1 MPGTRKVE
9 IRKQTRLFDDFFK
22 IDEIVVAHERHDGT
36 MSSDQRRLVFERGD
50 AVAALLYQPD
60 THTVII
66 VDQFKVPTLIA
77 RRRDNPATTDGWIT
91 EAVAGM
97 IDPGE
102 TTEEAI
108 VRETLEET
116 GYRISKPELICTFF
130 SSPGGTSERIF
141 LYFSEVSNADRVGEG
156 GGVPGE
162 DVRVVHRNVH
172 ELFAQLEKRQI
183 EDPKLAIGAYWLQGH
198 ISRMKALGPSTA
210 AFEISSKP
218 GLIVGYKTG
227 TVDDIRGVG
236 IWVNSENTDMMMD
249 RFLGKSISARIRYL
263 GANKEGDDVL
273 EDTIQEAL
281 RNAIGER
288 AHVRIGTVLVTESG
302 MLHSTNEVERIFHVA
317 TVEGGP
323 GAGVKANPE
332 KLRLCV
338 EQVLRRVDQE
348 NKKLWRIWRNRFLTS
363 IVFPMLG
370 AGEGGLSIENVAESI
385 IPAAID
391 HFLTNPNP
399 TLKEIYFLAFKP
411 RDRSACDR
419 VLQSFCNKGV
429 MKRLGSR

>member
-22 IDEIVVAHERHDGT
+22 VDEIVVAHERHDGT
-36 MSSDQRRLVFERGD
+36 MSSDQRRLVLERGD

-102 TTEEAI
+102 TAEEAI

-116 GYRISKPELICTFF
+116 GYRISKPELIYTFF

-141 LYFSEVSNADRVGEG
+141 LYFSEVSDADRIDEG

-227 TVDDIRGVG
+227 TVDDIRGVS

-249 RFLGKSISARIRYL
+249 
-263 GANKEGDDVL
+263 
-273 EDTIQEAL
+273 
-281 RNAIGER
+281 
-288 AHVRIGTVLVTESG
+288 
-302 MLHSTNEVERIFHVA
+302 
-317 TVEGGP
+317 
-323 GAGVKANPE
+323 
-332 KLRLCV
+332 
-338 EQVLRRVDQE
+338 
-348 NKKLWRIWRNRFLTS
+348 
-363 IVFPMLG
+363 
-370 AGEGGLSIENVAESI
+370 
-385 IPAAID
+385 
-391 HFLTNPNP
+391 
-399 TLKEIYFLAFKP
+399 
-411 RDRSACDR
+411 
-419 VLQSFCNKGV
+419 
-429 MKRLGSR
+429 